1 MKVAM
6 IVNSFPPRVGGLER
20 HVDHLTQGLAKL
32 GHDVTVVTLDSVPGS
47 RKHGS
52 VRVHTGKAHFPI
64 ADIISFPA
72 WGTTKRLAEFLTKN
86 HIDVVTTHTRFFP
99 MSYVGMRAARRAGIP
114 VVHTEH
120 GSDFVASGSFAMKL
134 ASRLVDYT
142 LGRAVMRGASH
153 VLGVSE
159 EVTHFVKRLSGR
171 TAGVFY
177 NAIVAPESTTTP
189 LHEASH
195 LVFVGRVVEGKGWD
209 DYLSA
214 FSRLREEGYLVTGAL
229 LGDGPDLDQAREM
242 ARELSID
249 TLVDIRGRAD
259 SQAVRKELRGATLV
273 NPSVLSEG
281 FQIVMLEAVAEGGRV
296 VAYPVPGTRRL
307 IAEGFPVLVATEK
320 SVPALVSALQQML
333 GNPLEPAGADEISKW
348 TWEAR
353 SNEYALILEDVLR
366 NAGPQG
372 MFESE

>member
-32 GHDVTVVTLDSVPGS
+32 GHEVTVVTLDSSSGR
-47 RKHGS
+47 RKRGS
-52 VRVHTGKAHFPI
+52 VRVYTGKAHFPI

-72 WGTTKRLAEFLTKN
+72 WGTTKRLAKFLKQN
-86 HIDVVTTHTRFFP
+86 HIDVVATHTRFFP

-114 VVHTEH
+114 IIHTEH
-120 GSDFVASGSFAMKL
+120 GSDFVASGSFAMRL
-134 ASRLVDYT
+134 ASRMVDYT

-159 EVTHFVKRLSGR
+159 EVIQFVKRLSGR
-171 TAGVFY
+171 NAGVFY
-177 NAIVAPESTTTP
+177 NAIVAPESESTAV
-189 LHEASH
+189 HQASH

-214 FSRLREEGYLVTGAL
+214 FAQLRDEGYPVTGAL

-242 ARELSID
+242 ARKLGVD
-249 TLVDIRGRAD
+249 QLVDIRGRAD
-259 SQAVRKELRGATLV
+259 SQEVREELRGATLV

-296 VAYPVPGTRRL
+296 VAYPVPGSRRL
-307 IAEGFPVLVATEK
+307 VAEGFPVLVATEK
-320 SVPALVSALQQML
+320 SVPALVSTLRQML
-333 GNPLEPAGADEISKW
+333 ENPLKPSGAEEIAKW

-353 SNEYALILEDVLR
+353 SEEYASTLEDVLK
-366 NAGPQG
+366 NARPRG
-372 MFESE
+372 MFDS